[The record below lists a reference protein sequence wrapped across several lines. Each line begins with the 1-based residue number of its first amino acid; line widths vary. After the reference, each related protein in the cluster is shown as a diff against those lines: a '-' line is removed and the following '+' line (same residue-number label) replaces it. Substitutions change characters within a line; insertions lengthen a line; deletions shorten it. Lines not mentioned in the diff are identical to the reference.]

1 MNKYKILLFSAFVLA
16 LTSCEQVL
24 VQDPQSQVS
33 TDVKDAATARA
44 VMNGTY
50 NGFQSADYL
59 GTRYQLLP
67 DLQGGNLR
75 WTGTFG
81 DFSEISNRSILTN
94 NASVTNMWIRI
105 YNTILR
111 TNIVIK
117 SIPLVQ
123 DGSFSDAEKN
133 QIVAEARVMRALSYF
148 NLVRWWGGVP
158 VVTEPTASLDGL
170 TVGRNTVAEVYKQIY
185 TDLDAAFPNL
195 LASNKGRV
203 TKGSALALKCR
214 AALYQKD
221 YATVI
226 AVASQIQALNQFA
239 LVTPFQSIFATQN
252 TKESIWEL
260 NFETT
265 NSNSLAFFLF
275 SSSLGGRNEVRPSP
289 TLTAAYSL
297 TDTRRILTTS
307 YDVQLKYYRIN
318 GTDFPIVFRYAEV
331 LLNKAEALAETGKD
345 ADAVAL
351 VNQIR
356 TRAGLTAAA
365 STLAGQDLKDEIFL
379 QRRLELALEGHYFFD
394 LVRTGRAAKVLTNW
408 NDNQALLPIPD
419 REIKANPS
427 IATQQNPGY

>member
-1 MNKYKILLFSAFVLA
+1 MNKYKLIFFSAFVLGLSA
-16 LTSCEQVL
+16 CEQVL

-33 TDVKDAATARA
+33 TDIKDAATARA
-44 VMNGTY
+44 VMNGAY
-50 NGFQSADYL
+50 NGFQSANYI

-75 WTGTFG
+75 WTGTFS
-81 DFSEISNRSILTN
+81 DFAEISNRAILTN
-94 NASVTNMWIRI
+94 NASVANMWITI

-123 DGSFSDAEKN
+123 DATFADAEKN
-133 QIVAEARVMRALSYF
+133 QIVAEAKVMRAISYF

-158 VVTEPTASLDGL
+158 IVTEPTASADGL
-170 TVGRNTVAEVYKQIY
+170 AVPRNTVAEVYKQINA
-185 TDLDAAFPNL
+185 DIDAALPNL
-195 LASNKGRV
+195 LATNKGRI
-203 TKGSALALKCR
+203 TKGTALALKCR

-221 YATVI
+221 YPTVI
-226 AVASQIQALNQFA
+226 SVANQIQALNQYA
-239 LVTPFQSIFATQN
+239 LVTPFQSIFSVQN
-252 TKESIWEL
+252 TKESIWEV

-318 GTDFPIVFRYAEV
+318 GTDFPIIFRFGEV
-331 LLNKAEALAETGKD
+331 LLNKAEALSESGNDVD
-345 ADAVAL
+345 ALAL

-356 TRAGLTAAA
+356 TRAGLTAAP
-365 STLAGQDLKDEIFL
+365 STLVGQALKDEIFL

-394 LVRTGRAAKVLTNW
+394 LVRTGRAAKALTTW

-419 REIKANPS
+419 REIKANPV
-427 IATQQNPGY
+427 IAAQQNPGY

>member
-1 MNKYKILLFSAFVLA
+1 MNKYKILIISAFVLG
-16 LTSCEQVL
+16 LTACEQVL
-24 VQDPQSQVS
+24 VQEPQSQVT
-33 TDVKDAATARA
+33 TDIKDAATARA
-44 VMNGTY
+44 VMNGAY
-50 NGFQSADYL
+50 NGLQSADYL

-111 TNIVIK
+111 DNIVIK
-117 SIPLVQ
+117 STPNVQ
-123 DGSFSDAEKN
+123 DGSFSDTEKK
-133 QIVAEARVMRALSYF
+133 QIVAEARVMRALNYF

-158 VVTEPTASLDGL
+158 IITEPTVSLDGL
-170 TVGRNTVAEVYKQIY
+170 NISKNSATEVYKQIY
-185 TDLDAAFPNL
+185 ADIDAAFPDL
-195 LASNKGRV
+195 LTSNKGRV
-203 TKGSALALKCR
+203 TKGTALALKCR

-221 YATVI
+221 YSTVVS
-226 AVASQIQALNQFA
+226 VANQIQALNQYA
-239 LVTPFQSIFATQN
+239 LVTPFQSIFSVQN

-275 SSSLGGRNEVRPSP
+275 SSQLGGRNEVRPSP
-289 TLTAAYSL
+289 TLTAAYAL

-331 LLNKAEALAETGKD
+331 LLNKAEALAELGNT
-345 ADAVAL
+345 AEALTL

-356 TRAGLTAAA
+356 TRAGLTAVAT
-365 STLAGQDLKDEIFL
+365 TLAGQELKDEIFL

-394 LVRTGRAAKVLTNW
+394 LVRTGRASKTLTNW

-419 REIKANPS
+419 REIKANP
-427 IATQQNPGY
+427 ALTGQQNPGY

>member
-1 MNKYKILLFSAFVLA
+1 MNKYIILIFSAFVLGLSA
-16 LTSCEQVL
+16 CEQVL

-33 TDVKDAATARA
+33 TDIKDAATARA

-75 WTGTFG
+75 WTGTFS
-81 DFSEISNRSILTN
+81 DFSEISNRNIQTN
-94 NASVTNMWIRI
+94 NASVSNMWIRI

-123 DGSFSDAEKN
+123 DATFSDAEKN
-133 QIVAEARVMRALSYF
+133 QIVAEAKIMRAISYF

-158 VVTEPTASLDGL
+158 IVTEPTASISGL
-170 TVGRNTVAEVYKQIY
+170 NVPRNTVAEVYKQIT
-185 TDLDAAFPNL
+185 TDIDEAYPNL
-195 LASNKGRV
+195 LATSKGRI
-203 TKGSALALKCR
+203 TKGTALAFKCR
-214 AALYQKD
+214 TALYQKD
-221 YATVI
+221 YPTVI
-226 AVASQIQALNQFA
+226 SVANQLQALNQYT
-239 LVTPFQSIFATQN
+239 LVTPFQSIFSVQN
-252 TKESIWEL
+252 TKESIWEI
-260 NFETT
+260 NYETT

-289 TLTAAYSL
+289 ALTAAYSL

-307 YDVQLKYYRIN
+307 YDVQLKYFRIN

-345 ADAVAL
+345 ADALVL

-356 TRAGLTAAA
+356 TRAGLAVIT
-365 STLAGQDLKDEIFL
+365 TLAGQELKDEIFL

-419 REIKANPS
+419 REIKANPA